1 MFANVDRMDTGAKIF
16 FVAIGVLFMLA
27 YSLENQPVAQQPSQ
41 TPTSTPAP
49 VSAPAPPSAPVA
61 QPRPA
66 AGSATK
72 KSETIAKSGAA
83 NTHEFLPPATP
94 ASDTATPIQKALTTA
109 PPTPAVVAENVPA
122 AEIASAS
129 LTPPSVKPN
138 DLPPPGYFTVGST
151 KEDVLQAQGTP
162 KTMNE
167 NRWAYGLSSVEF
179 QNGRVVTWNVSLLN
193 PLKAVLLPQSRN
205 DAGAAHSR
213 GFFTVGSTRDE
224 VIGSQGTPTR
234 FSDTHWSYGLSS
246 VEFSNGTVAGWN
258 DSPLNP
264 LKARLLP
271 TDQAESTAARAR
283 GYFTVG
289 STKDDV
295 VGVQGTPTRF
305 SDTHWTYGLSSVEF
319 SAGTVTGWNDSPLN
333 PLRARLLPADQA
345 GSNAA
350 KARGYLTV
358 GSTKDEVIGVQG
370 TPSRF
375 SDTHWTY
382 GLSSIEFQNG
392 QVTTWNMSP
401 LNPIRAALMPQNPE
415 DASTARARG
424 YFTVGSTKDEVL
436 GVQGTP
442 ARFSDTYWAYGL
454 SSVSFQN
461 GRVTSW
467 KSSPLNPLRARN
479 QP

>member
-1 MFANVDRMDTGAKIF
+1 
-16 FVAIGVLFMLA
+16 
-27 YSLENQPVAQQPSQ
+27 
-41 TPTSTPAP
+41 
-49 VSAPAPPSAPVA
+49 
-61 QPRPA
+61 
-66 AGSATK
+66 
-72 KSETIAKSGAA
+72 
-83 NTHEFLPPATP
+83 
-94 ASDTATPIQKALTTA
+94 
-109 PPTPAVVAENVPA
+109 
-122 AEIASAS
+122 
-129 LTPPSVKPN
+129 
-138 DLPPPGYFTVGST
+138 
-151 KEDVLQAQGTP
+151 
-162 KTMNE
+162 MNE
-167 NRWAYGLSSVEF
+167 NRWTYGLSSIEF
-179 QNGRVVTWNVSLLN
+179 QNGRVVTWNVSPLN
-193 PLKAVLLPQSRN
+193 PLKAVLLPQNRN
-205 DAGAAHSR
+205 DAGAAHTR
-213 GFFTVGSTRDE
+213 GFFTVGSTKDE

-264 LKARLLP
+264 LRARLLP

-295 VGVQGTPTRF
+295 IGVQGTPTRF

-319 SAGTVTGWNDSPLN
+319 NAGTVTGWNDSPLN

-350 KARGYLTV
+350 KTRGYLTV

-375 SDTHWTY
+375 SDTHWAY

-401 LNPIRAALMPQNPE
+401 LNPIRAALIPQNPE

-467 KSSPLNPLRARN
+467 KSSPLNPLKARN

>member
-1 MFANVDRMDTGAKIF
+1 MSNIFASVDRMGTGAKLF
-16 FVAIGVLFMLA
+16 FVAIGVLIMLA
-27 YSLENQPVAQQPSQ
+27 YSLENQPVAQQPAQ
-41 TPTSTPAP
+41 TQTSTPAP
-49 VSAPAPPSAPVA
+49 VSAPAPSAAPSPE
-61 QPRPA
+61 PRPA
-66 AGSATK
+66 ARSTAK
-72 KSETIAKSGAA
+72 KQESKSVAVNNA
-83 NTHEFLPPATP
+83 DESLPSATP
-94 ASDTATPIQKALTTA
+94 ATDTITPIPKPLTNASPA
-109 PPTPAVVAENVPA
+109 PVVVPENAP
-122 AEIASAS
+122 AEIAPES
-129 LTPPSVKPN
+129 LIRPSVTPN
-138 DLPPPGYFTVGST
+138 DLPPQGYFTVGST
-151 KEDVLQAQGTP
+151 KDDVLQTQGTP
-162 KTMNE
+162 KAMNE
-167 NRWAYGLSSVEF
+167 NRWTYGLSSIEF
-179 QNGRVVTWNVSLLN
+179 QNGRVVTWNVSPLN
-193 PLKAVLLPQSRN
+193 PLKAV
-205 DAGAAHSR
+205 
-213 GFFTVGSTRDE
+213 
-224 VIGSQGTPTR
+224 
-234 FSDTHWSYGLSS
+234 
-246 VEFSNGTVAGWN
+246 
-258 DSPLNP
+258 
-264 LKARLLP
+264 LLP

-295 VGVQGTPTRF
+295 IGVQGTPTRF

-319 SAGTVTGWNDSPLN
+319 NAGTVTGWNDSPLN

-350 KARGYLTV
+350 KTRGYLTV

-375 SDTHWTY
+375 SDTHWAY

-401 LNPIRAALMPQNPE
+401 LNPIRAALIPQNPE

-467 KSSPLNPLRARN
+467 KSSPLNPLKARN